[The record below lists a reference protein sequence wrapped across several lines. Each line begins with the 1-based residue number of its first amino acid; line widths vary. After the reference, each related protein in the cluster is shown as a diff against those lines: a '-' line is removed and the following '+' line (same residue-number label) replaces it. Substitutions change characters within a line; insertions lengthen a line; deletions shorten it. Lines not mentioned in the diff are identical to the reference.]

1 MFLECVCAAISGTA
15 GNLATEYASPYL
27 RYFFRFGEIVEDFK
41 NRRNELESKRDE
53 LKDAV
58 DEALRQ
64 TEVIKKGVEEWLT
77 KADKEL
83 GEAQSLEEEIERNK
97 CFNWCPSWGWRYCLS
112 KKVAKKNLCISK
124 LLETCNFPLVG
135 QRPPLQGIEFL
146 LPKDFMRSESSTLA
160 FNGIMKALKGDG
172 VNVIGLH
179 GMPGVGKTTLAEVV
193 GKQATEE
200 KLFDKVV
207 IVRGVSQNPD
217 INKIQH
223 RISEILGLKFNAS
236 TEEGKAEELFKRLKG
251 EKKILIIL
259 DDVWE
264 QFELRN
270 IGIPSGDKHPG
281 CKILLTTRLR
291 QVCSQMNCQE
301 EFKLNILSEDEAWA
315 LFKDNAGLKDASP
328 TLNDVAKEVAREAKG
343 LPLAIVTMAKALK
356 RESLNGWIAA
366 NQRLKESRHLD
377 NQDVCGGIY
386 SCLKLSYDYLKEEN
400 IQSCFLLCS
409 LFPEDYDINVELLT
423 EFGIGQGL
431 FCHINLIEEI
441 RREIHLA
448 LSKLQKFGLLLETDD
463 EFYVKMHDVVR
474 DFAHWITSRGENMFM
489 VKNELTEWPKSEIF
503 GCYTT
508 ISLWNIKIVNFPDK
522 LEFSKLKTLFLTG
535 EDYLRV
541 PSKFF
546 EGMKTLRVLFL
557 QRVVFSMEA
566 LQFLTNLRTL
576 CIMRCDVENIS
587 SLRNLENL
595 ESLSLIR
602 TYIDELPE
610 ELVELRRLKSLYIFW
625 VGDEDRHVPPNLIS
639 RLTSLQELHM
649 LSFTIA
655 NLSELNSLSR
665 LTALTLTVST
675 DQCFQENFVFP
686 KLQSYN
692 IGVNGYIEIPR
703 KLISRILRIRDSS
716 SLNAF
721 KELFRNVER
730 LSLENIM
737 EHKTVVP
744 NVDQWGLNELTS
756 LQLTSCDDLECLID
770 TTREQS
776 PATAFSNLVNL
787 DIGKMT
793 SLKELCHGQ
802 LPNSFL
808 QHLETLII
816 CDCGQLQSV
825 FQMNGCMWSI
835 SNLRSLELQ
844 SLPALESIWK
854 EPTHLVSLQN
864 LKDVKVD
871 GCDKL
876 KSIFSPCLAQS
887 LLHLEQLKISAC
899 KKLEQVFAFAQDM
912 AELED
917 RSLLCWPKLKSL
929 VIASCESLR
938 YVFPIT
944 LAQGLPHLE
953 SVQIID
959 CPQLMHVFNMAKEEY
974 GHDILLPRLQSLRL
988 EYLLNF
994 RNFCPRNY
1002 FVMLP
1007 SLKGFQACSIGL
1019 PRGSMTRFHIHEGL
1033 WSRSLLMVVLLY
1045 FRLFQFYF

>member
-1 MFLECVCAAISGTA
+1 MMMQQQQQQQQAGQPVPPPSDWAPQPVPPLGQMQQYSTDSAVAAPVRFDPSRSVIFSSGWMRITSSTSSLTLERAFFMLINRSWQTNMKDTKKALILGSLELLLTQILKEILARMIQIIPQWIFVGGLDPSVSEDQLKQIFSQLREVVHVKIPANKHCGFVQYANRANTEQEEETFDFHGDVVLQANRLNQIRPSGMVD
-15 GNLATEYASPYL
+15 
-27 RYFFRFGEIVEDFK
+27 IMDM
-41 NRRNELESKRDE
+41 
-53 LKDAV
+53 LKDLKHM
-58 DEALRQ
+58 DMH
-64 TEVIKKGVEEWLT
+64 
-77 KADKEL
+77 
-83 GEAQSLEEEIERNK
+83 
-97 CFNWCPSWGWRYCLS
+97 
-112 KKVAKKNLCISK
+112 
-124 LLETCNFPLVG
+124 
-135 QRPPLQGIEFL
+135 L
-146 LPKDFMRSESSTLA
+146 LPKILTCPMGAILDMGITSNHKLTNNHSSEVWLLYCGLKLVHSSR
-160 FNGIMKALKGDG
+160 ALK
-172 VNVIGLH
+172 VV
-179 GMPGVGKTTLAEVV
+179 GVGKTTLAEVV

-270 IGIPSGDKHPG
+270 IGIPFGDKHPG

-409 LFPEDYDINVELLT
+409 LFPEDYDINVVLLT

-463 EFYVKMHDVVR
+463 EYYVKMHDVVR

-489 VKNELTEWPKSEIF
+489 VKNKLTEWPKSEIF

-508 ISLWNIKIVNFPDK
+508 ISLWNIKIDNFPDK

-557 QRVVFSMEA
+557 QRVVFSIEA

-595 ESLSLIR
+595 
-602 TYIDELPE
+602 
-610 ELVELRRLKSLYIFW
+610 
-625 VGDEDRHVPPNLIS
+625 
-639 RLTSLQELHM
+639 
-649 LSFTIA
+649 
-655 NLSELNSLSR
+655 
-665 LTALTLTVST
+665 
-675 DQCFQENFVFP
+675 
-686 KLQSYN
+686 
-692 IGVNGYIEIPR
+692 
-703 KLISRILRIRDSS
+703 
-716 SLNAF
+716 
-721 KELFRNVER
+721 
-730 LSLENIM
+730 
-737 EHKTVVP
+737 
-744 NVDQWGLNELTS
+744 
-756 LQLTSCDDLECLID
+756 
-770 TTREQS
+770 
-776 PATAFSNLVNL
+776 
-787 DIGKMT
+787 
-793 SLKELCHGQ
+793 
-802 LPNSFL
+802 
-808 QHLETLII
+808 
-816 CDCGQLQSV
+816 
-825 FQMNGCMWSI
+825 
-835 SNLRSLELQ
+835 
-844 SLPALESIWK
+844 
-854 EPTHLVSLQN
+854 
-864 LKDVKVD
+864 
-871 GCDKL
+871 
-876 KSIFSPCLAQS
+876 
-887 LLHLEQLKISAC
+887 
-899 KKLEQVFAFAQDM
+899 
-912 AELED
+912 
-917 RSLLCWPKLKSL
+917 
-929 VIASCESLR
+929 
-938 YVFPIT
+938 
-944 LAQGLPHLE
+944 
-953 SVQIID
+953 
-959 CPQLMHVFNMAKEEY
+959 
-974 GHDILLPRLQSLRL
+974 
-988 EYLLNF
+988 
-994 RNFCPRNY
+994 
-1002 FVMLP
+1002 
-1007 SLKGFQACSIGL
+1007 
-1019 PRGSMTRFHIHEGL
+1019 
-1033 WSRSLLMVVLLY
+1033 
-1045 FRLFQFYF
+1045 